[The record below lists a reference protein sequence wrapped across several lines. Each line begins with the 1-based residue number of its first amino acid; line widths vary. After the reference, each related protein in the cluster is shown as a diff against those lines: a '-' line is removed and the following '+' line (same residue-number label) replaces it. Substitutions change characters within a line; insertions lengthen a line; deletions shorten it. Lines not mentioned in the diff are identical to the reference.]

1 MHSWKSSGD
10 GVPVTSSRGE
20 GSALSDA
27 GAIAAQAERDAAR
40 AAALCGVDP
49 LLGVLLRARAGAQ
62 REAWLARLRGLLPC
76 ALRRVPVHIADDRLL
91 GGLDLAASLHAGRP
105 VAQRGLLAQA
115 DGEVLLLASAERLPA
130 ATAGRICA
138 ALDHGDVAVERD
150 GFTRRDATR
159 FGVVALD
166 EGVDEETVVPVLRE
180 RLAMIVTLDVPS
192 AAGARRAG
200 VPSDA
205 PPEHDAAAVAA
216 ARGRL
221 AQVTVDDATLE
232 ALAVT
237 AAALGVDSL
246 HVLVNAARV
255 ARAAAALGGR
265 TAVAADDASLAARL
279 VLAPRAT
286 ALAQPVADGDAADD
300 RADEEDAPEDATRD
314 DAHDERTDAAPD
326 DVTQDPAPPSDDGRG
341 AHAADDGTRTQ
352 AAADAPLS
360 DVVLAAAQAA
370 IPGAVL
376 ARLAAGE
383 TRSAARA
390 AGRAGARARSTL
402 RGRPLAALPGVP
414 SGGAR
419 LALMATLRAAAPWQR
434 LRRSSPGASDAH
446 IQIRREDL
454 RVRRYQQRRR
464 TTTIFAVDASGSA
477 ALHRLPEA
485 KGAVE
490 LLLAQCYVRRDRVAL
505 IAYRGVGAELL
516 LAPTRSLVRA
526 KRSLAALPG
535 GGGTPTAAGLD
546 AAAALARALM
556 QGGDSVAVVLLSDG
570 RANVA
575 RDGAGGREQAER
587 DALAAARAVR
597 ALGVAGL
604 VIDIAPRAQA
614 QTAALAAAMGAR
626 YVALPQ
632 AGAVAMSR
640 AITGS
645 LPVTAAGPARRT

>member
-1 MHSWKSSGD
+1 M
-10 GVPVTSSRGE
+10 
-20 GSALSDA
+20 
-27 GAIAAQAERDAAR
+27 
-40 AAALCGVDP
+40 
-49 LLGVLLRARAGAQ
+49 
-62 REAWLARLRGLLPC
+62 
-76 ALRRVPVHIADDRLL
+76 
-91 GGLDLAASLHAGRP
+91 
-105 VAQRGLLAQA
+105 
-115 DGEVLLLASAERLPA
+115 
-130 ATAGRICA
+130 
-138 ALDHGDVAVERD
+138 
-150 GFTRRDATR
+150 
-159 FGVVALD
+159 
-166 EGVDEETVVPVLRE
+166 
-180 RLAMIVTLDVPS
+180 
-192 AAGARRAG
+192 
-200 VPSDA
+200 
-205 PPEHDAAAVAA
+205 
-216 ARGRL
+216 
-221 AQVTVDDATLE
+221 
-232 ALAVT
+232 
-237 AAALGVDSL
+237 
-246 HVLVNAARV
+246 
-255 ARAAAALGGR
+255 
-265 TAVAADDASLAARL
+265 
-279 VLAPRAT
+279 LAPRAT

-360 DVVLAAAQAA
+360 DV
-370 IPGAVL
+370 VL